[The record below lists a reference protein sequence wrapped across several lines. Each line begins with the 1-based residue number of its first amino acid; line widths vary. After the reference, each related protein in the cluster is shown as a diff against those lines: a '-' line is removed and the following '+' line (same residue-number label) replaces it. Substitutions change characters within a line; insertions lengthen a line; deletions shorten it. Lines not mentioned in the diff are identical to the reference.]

1 MNFNTFFQR
10 FFREDKGKKKV
21 SENRDG
27 QNIQEKYQEW
37 ERKRQVKNDLEIFL
51 LIASKTYLL
60 YSKP

>member
-27 QNIQEKYQEW
+27 QNMQEKYQE
-37 ERKRQVKNDLEIFL
+37 
-51 LIASKTYLL
+51 
-60 YSKP
+60 